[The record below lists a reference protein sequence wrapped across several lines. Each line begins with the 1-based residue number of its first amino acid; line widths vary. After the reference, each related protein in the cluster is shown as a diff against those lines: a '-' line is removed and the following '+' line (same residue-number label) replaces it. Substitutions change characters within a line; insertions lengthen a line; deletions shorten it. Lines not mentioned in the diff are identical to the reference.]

1 MIDIISV
8 IYLLVGIVG
17 FIGAFFAISIVRIL
31 IKHKR
36 DNAPL
41 TIFMLNPTESQKN
54 IVLFR
59 YPAIMLLLTG
69 IATIMQRFV
78 GTPTLNNFIFAV
90 FFYLSYIFGLVT
102 ILVFVFVIYSWYRQM
117 KRFA

>member
-54 IVLFR
+54 IMLFR

-78 GTPTLNNFIFAV
+78 GTPALNNSVFAV